1 MTTGSVFVGIDVSK
15 AQLDLAL
22 RPEGRFS
29 VPNDEAG
36 FAQII
41 ERLSVVSPALVV
53 LEATGGLEIPLTGA
67 LAAAGM
73 PVVVVNPRQVRDCAK
88 ATGQL
93 AKTDAL
99 DAQILAHFAEV
110 IRPERR
116 PLPDTQT
123 QTLAAIL
130 TRRRQLVEMVVAEKN
145 RLGSA
150 RPPVRKRLHAHIT
163 WLERELTHT
172 DTTLAHAI
180 RESPVWRE
188 KDDRLRSA
196 PGVGPVLT
204 TTLLADLPELGTLT
218 GKQISALVGGAP
230 LNRDSGT
237 WRGKRT
243 VWGGRAQIRAVL
255 YMAALV
261 ATRFNPV
268 IRAFY
273 QRLCAAGKAKKV
285 ALTACMRK
293 LLIILNAMLKHRT
306 PWRQVTEPALAG
318 AAESLDATEIRDP
331 RPIVCDVFSR
341 MCHR

>member
-123 QTLAAIL
+123 QTWRKR
-130 TRRRQLVEMVVAEKN
+130 T
-145 RLGSA
+145 GSA
-150 RPPVRKRLHAHIT
+150 APARAQEPARAHH
-163 WLERELTHT
+163 LAGRELTHT
-172 DTTLAHAI
+172 I

-188 KDDRLRSA
+188 KRR
-196 PGVGPVLT
+196 PV
-204 TTLLADLPELGTLT
+204 A
-218 GKQISALVGGAP
+218 
-230 LNRDSGT
+230 
-237 WRGKRT
+237 
-243 VWGGRAQIRAVL
+243 
-255 YMAALV
+255 
-261 ATRFNPV
+261 
-268 IRAFY
+268 
-273 QRLCAAGKAKKV
+273 
-285 ALTACMRK
+285 
-293 LLIILNAMLKHRT
+293 
-306 PWRQVTEPALAG
+306 
-318 AAESLDATEIRDP
+318 
-331 RPIVCDVFSR
+331 
-341 MCHR
+341 